1 MLDFEC
7 YGDTSEMVTSQ
18 AGMADILLEG
28 AINLE
33 IPLNSGSALN
43 RRGRDFSYTRASIVN
58 DPRYSSGQ
66 WGDLMTDIMMGGVF
80 VLFDQKPQCL
90 RVFFV
95 RPV

>member
-7 YGDTSEMVTSQ
+7 YGDTCEMVTSQ

-66 WGDLMTDIMMGGVF
+66 WGDLMTDIMMGGI
-80 VLFDQKPQCL
+80 
-90 RVFFV
+90 
-95 RPV
+95 RPL